1 MAAFERGDPMFLNG
15 GPAGAVVGGS
25 GVDLQRR
32 LAAMEASTS
41 WKITAPL
48 RWVMGKIKGR

>member
-1 MAAFERGDPMFLNG
+1 MFLNG

-48 RWVMGKIKGR
+48 RWVMGKIKGQ

>member
-1 MAAFERGDPMFLNG
+1 MFWNG
-15 GPAGAVVGGS
+15 GLRPAE
-25 GVDLQRR
+25 GVPCEDLRRR